1 MPFSIFSRK
10 KPTRRFNDFY
20 SDWSKTL
27 TENCLPLLRQSLS
40 SAAPASVLSSNV
52 DLVLRHLVLYYETLD
67 LAADHN
73 TIPHLLFPT
82 WRNSLE
88 TPFLFLGDIHPYLL
102 TNLLRSFIDRENQD
116 SDYEDEDTLRLIPD
130 PVSQPL
136 KLPAAAWR
144 DPSDELVMRIDQ
156 IECTMRLMVP
166 VLMDRVRKAQRG
178 FVARVSENWI
188 GSYQVGKKRKTAVT
202 TAAASGSVDEA
213 AKGEMEELVSIFV
226 DANRLRKSVIMD
238 IVGATS
244 EHQAALFLEGLCQFL
259 GGFKDQV
266 LLQDFEVVALPS

>member
-20 SDWSKTL
+20 ADWSRTL
-27 TENCLPLLRQSLS
+27 TDNCLPLLRQSLS
-40 SAAPASVLSSNV
+40 SAASASVLSSNV

-67 LAADHN
+67 LAADPN
-73 TIPHLLFPT
+73 TIPYLLSPS

-130 PVSQPL
+130 LVNQPL
-136 KLPAAAWR
+136 KIATAWK

-166 VLMDRVRKAQRG
+166 VLMDRLRKAQRG
-178 FVARVSENWI
+178 FASRVSENWI
-188 GSYQVGKKRKTAVT
+188 SSYQVGKKRKTAVT
-202 TAAASGSVDEA
+202 AASAAVEDA
-213 AKGEMEELVSIFV
+213 AKVEMEELVSIFV

-244 EHQAALFLEGLCQFL
+244 EHQAALFLQGLCQFL
-259 GGFKDQV
+259 AGFKDQV
-266 LLQDFEVVALPS
+266 LLQDFEVVALPN

>member
-1 MPFSIFSRK
+1 MPFSFFSRK
-10 KPTRRFNDFY
+10 KPSRRFNDFY
-20 SDWSKTL
+20 EDWLKTL

-40 SAAPASVLSSNV
+40 SAASASVLSSNV

-73 TIPHLLFPT
+73 TIPYLLFSS

-116 SDYEDEDTLRLIPD
+116 SDEEEDTSLDL
-130 PVSQPL
+130 VNQPL
-136 KLPAAAWR
+136 KISTAWK
-144 DPSDELVMRIDQ
+144 DPSDELVRRIHQ

-166 VLMDRVRKAQRG
+166 GLMDRMRKAQRG
-178 FVARVSENWI
+178 FVARVSESWVS
-188 GSYQVGKKRKTAVT
+188 SYQVGKKKKLAAVVATASV
-202 TAAASGSVDEA
+202 AVDEA
-213 AKGEMEELVSIFV
+213 GKEEMEELVSIFV

-259 GGFKDQV
+259 VGFKDQV
-266 LLQDFEVVALPS
+266 LLQNFEILALPN